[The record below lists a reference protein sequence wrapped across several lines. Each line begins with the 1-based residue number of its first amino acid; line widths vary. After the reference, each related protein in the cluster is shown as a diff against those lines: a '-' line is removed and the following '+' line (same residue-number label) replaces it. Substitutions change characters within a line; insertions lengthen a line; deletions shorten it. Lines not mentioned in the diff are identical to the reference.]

1 MEQLQQTWPAA
12 FEETVRSLLP
22 GHPAEQP
29 LPPNTPFRSI
39 GLDSLGVMTL
49 VMRLQQRF
57 GVRFAPA
64 VLAIANFETPAA
76 AWKTVSAA
84 IDDNS

>member
-22 GHPAEQP
+22 AYPADQP
-29 LPPNTPFRSI
+29 LLPDTSFRSI

-49 VMRLQQRF
+49 VMRLQQQF
-57 GVRFAPA
+57 DVRFPPA
-64 VLAIANFETPAA
+64 VVAIANFESPAA
-76 AWKTVSAA
+76 AWKTVTATC
-84 IDDNS
+84 DDNS